1 VTVSVVQ
8 AWQAFRAG
16 DDHCVNPGFSAAA
29 AAEGAKGGGK
39 RVRTNQR
46 RETIFFT
53 NLVVLDLVIDITPQ
67 DFNSLRDTPAE
78 GGITRVKTDRW

>member
-1 VTVSVVQ
+1 V
-8 AWQAFRAG
+8 
-16 DDHCVNPGFSAAA
+16 
-29 AAEGAKGGGK
+29 EK

-67 DFNSLRDTPAE
+67 DFNSLRDTPE
-78 GGITRVKTDRW
+78 GGRPPEGWH